1 MNTKFIHCRARGFT
15 LLELLVV
22 IVIIGMLAAY
32 VAPKYFTQIGKS
44 KQQIARAQIE
54 SFDKA
59 LEQYRLDTG
68 HYPPTQGGLPALFV
82 QPANE
87 PMWHG
92 AYLKKSLP
100 ADPWGN
106 AYVYRT
112 PGSDG
117 RDFEVLS
124 YGRDGKQGGTGEDAD
139 VTNWT
144 Q

>member
-1 MNTKFIHCRARGFT
+1 MKKHEGFT

-32 VAPKYFTQIGKS
+32 VAPKYFAQIGKS
-44 KQQIARAQIE
+44 KVTIAQDQVE

-68 HYPPTQGGLPALFV
+68 HYPPPAVGLPALFV
-82 QPANE
+82 QPPNE
-87 PMWHG
+87 PLWRG
-92 AYLKKSLP
+92 PYLKKGLP
-100 ADPWGN
+100 PDPWGHG
-106 AYVYRT
+106 YLYRM

-117 RDFEVLS
+117 RDVEVLS
-124 YGRDGKQGGTGEDAD
+124 YGADGKPGGTGEDAD
-139 VTNWT
+139 VMNWSAA